1 MREDSKIPN
10 NRIITETSPSIPKE
24 EIDLLE
30 YIRTLTNS
38 WKIILVVTILFTV
51 LSIFYALYL
60 PEVYKAETL
69 LAPAQEEQSGGS
81 STIGQ
86 FGGLA
91 AMAGITIP
99 SNSNVERVF
108 ATLKSRVFLKNYI
121 SNKGLLPVLFDK
133 LWDESTSSWKLAD
146 NQIEPTLD
154 DGFFLIEGAID
165 IDKDTE
171 SGLITLSLSWTNPEV
186 LAGWTN
192 DLVKELNERLRQK
205 AITVSKKKVGY
216 LEQELAKTTLKD
228 MRNVLYS
235 LLESEKQKAML
246 ANVNEDFA
254 LEVIDPAV
262 TPIFRVKPNRKLI
275 VILGGICGIFI
286 AMFSILFFDLIKK
299 IRYSN
304 KQKNSS

>member
-69 LAPAQEEQSGGS
+69 LAPVQEEQSGGS

-146 NQIEPTLD
+146 NQIEPTLN

>member
-1 MREDSKIPN
+1 M
-10 NRIITETSPSIPKE
+10 
-24 EIDLLE
+24 
-30 YIRTLTNS
+30 
-38 WKIILVVTILFTV
+38 
-51 LSIFYALYL
+51 
-60 PEVYKAETL
+60 
-69 LAPAQEEQSGGS
+69 
-81 STIGQ
+81 
-86 FGGLA
+86 A
-91 AMAGITIP
+91 AIAGITIP

-154 DGFFLIEGAID
+154 DGFSLIEGAID

-205 AITVSKKKVGY
+205 AIMVSKKKVGY